1 MFTKKNLFCM
11 VVCFVVIISMS
22 LSVCGAVFN
31 DTEGHWAEETIDKW
45 ADMGVITGYEGNFNP
60 DTPIIRGE
68 FAVIID
74 RLMKYTETSVN
85 TFSDLDKDAYYTEAI
100 LKLNKMSVML
110 GYNGKVSPEE
120 YLTREEAFVML
131 NRVFEIKG
139 EDKALPFSDASEI
152 SDWALDAVKVMH
164 GAGIINGNENNMVCP
179 QDNITRAEVIQL
191 LDNIGNLKNENDA
204 SLIPGYVPNIS
215 GLVVNKP
222 STKPDGSKDESGDED
237 IIDAGKI
244 QW

>member
-1 MFTKKNLFCM
+1 MIKKALYIC
-11 VVCFVVIISMS
+11 VCLVLVLSIS
-22 LSVCGAVFN
+22 LSVNAAVFN

-45 ADMGVITGYEGNFNP
+45 SDMGVITGYEGSFEP
-60 DTPIIRGE
+60 DTPITRGD

-131 NRVFEIKG
+131 NRVYDIKG
-139 EDKALPFSDASEI
+139 DEKELAFNDAVVI
-152 SDWALDAVKVMH
+152 SDWALAAVKVMY
-164 GAGIINGNENNMVCP
+164 GAGIINGDENNMVCP
-179 QDNITRAEVIQL
+179 KENITRAEVIQL
-191 LDNIGNLKNENDA
+191 LDNIGNIKNENNT
-204 SLIPGYVPNIS
+204 SLIPGYVPNVGIV
-215 GLVVNKP
+215 VVNP
-222 STKPDGSKDESGDED
+222 AGSENNGPVDDE
-237 IIDAGKI
+237 IVDAGEI